1 MRVKLIK
8 CVQDSNGIH
17 APGEIIDLPFE
28 CAESLILRGLVEE
41 AEPIIPAVVGLFG
54 ETVVPAVVAEVVPDV
69 ATAVAPEPV
78 KQPKNKKQGQKP
90 AKVSDL
96 FDGDPFSKLPESA
109 RAKLLEEGIDSKEK
123 LGAVSEE
130 DLVCMM
136 GFTVDEAK
144 KTIQALKD

>member
-8 CVQDSNGIH
+8 CIQDSSGIH

-54 ETVVPAVVAEVVPDV
+54 ETVVPAVVEEV
-69 ATAVAPEPV
+69 PV
-78 KQPKNKKQGQKP
+78 VVVQKKSKGKKQAFDP